1 MRKVFWD
8 NAWEDYLY
16 WQTFDKKIFNELINY
31 AISNLKRAKAKHDII
46 EACYVPNMNFAE
58 IEKLRED
65 LVKRILKYENN

>member
-1 MRKVFWD
+1 M
-8 NAWEDYLY
+8 
-16 WQTFDKKIFNELINY
+16 
-31 AISNLKRAKAKHDII
+31 AKAKHDII